1 MKEKDRDV
9 GTRRSLC
16 HCFTPGNSRLE
27 RAPHELIVIQGKK
40 ITSEKKKEKEKN
52 DDKKKRMRDIILNTT
67 IALPFDRFS
76 TSILFTIIFKDVSIV
91 FIPYFIFIS

>member
-27 RAPHELIVIQGKK
+27 RAPYELIVIQGKK
-40 ITSEKKKEKEKN
+40 ITSEKKK
-52 DDKKKRMRDIILNTT
+52 KKKKMMIKKKNERYNTKHHDCSS
-67 IALPFDRFS
+67 F
-76 TSILFTIIFKDVSIV
+76 
-91 FIPYFIFIS
+91 

>member
-52 DDKKKRMRDIILNTT
+52 DDKKKE
-67 IALPFDRFS
+67 
-76 TSILFTIIFKDVSIV
+76 
-91 FIPYFIFIS
+91 